1 MERSIDI
8 RGRLL
13 SLSRP
18 KVMGIINVTPDSFH
32 AASRA
37 AGNAA
42 GIARHM
48 LDDGADI
55 LDIGGYSTRPGAA
68 PVSPDGEYDRLAPA
82 LEAIRRDCPD
92 AILSVDTF
100 RADVARKVV
109 NNFGVDIIN
118 DIGGG
123 TLDADMIPTVAEL
136 RTPYVLMHMRGT
148 PATMQ
153 QLTQY
158 DDVAADV
165 LQDLAFK
172 VADCRQAG
180 IADVIVDPGF
190 GFAKTTDQN
199 YRLLAALD
207 LFHSLNCPVLA
218 GISRKTMLWKPLG
231 ITPAEAGDATVAA
244 DAFAL
249 MLGADIIRV
258 HDVRPAAQTCR
269 LFELLRQNSDNV
281 LPDLRYTTNTHTV
294 NAHD

>member
-1 MERSIDI
+1 MERSIEI

-37 AGNAA
+37 GDNAA
-42 GIARHM
+42 GIARRM

-68 PVSPDGEYDRLAPA
+68 PVSPDEEYDRLAPA
-82 LEAIRRDCPD
+82 LESIRRDCPD
-92 AILSVDTF
+92 AIMSVDTF
-100 RADVARKVV
+100 RAVVA
-109 NNFGVDIIN
+109 NFGVDIIN

-123 TLDADMIPTVAEL
+123 TLDPDIIPAVAEL
-136 RTPYVLMHMRGT
+136 QVPYVLMHLRGT

-218 GISRKTMLWKPLG
+218 GISRKTMLWKPLD

-258 HDVRPAAQTCR
+258 HDVKPAVQTCR
-269 LFELLRQNSDNV
+269 LFDLLRDNSDNIF
-281 LPDLRYTTNTHTV
+281 PNLRYTTK
-294 NAHD
+294 AHD